1 MAPMSGRETVIAV
14 VHTTCTA
21 QGILVKV
28 IDAGMRTCPG
38 RPYAPPPSRAVVW
51 GDVTGG
57 VAASSQ
63 EAKASLIKEQM
74 MNLALW
80 IAAGVLAAVL
90 LVAATSKL
98 VIPKEKL
105 ATFPGGGWVEDFS
118 PGALEAISTLEILG
132 AAGLILPAVLGIA
145 PVLVPLAATGAALL
159 FAGAVI
165 TRLRRGEKVTILVD
179 LVYLALAVFVAWGRF
194 GPESFHG

>member
-1 MAPMSGRETVIAV
+1 VS
-14 VHTTCTA
+14 
-21 QGILVKV
+21 
-28 IDAGMRTCPG
+28 
-38 RPYAPPPSRAVVW
+38 
-51 GDVTGG
+51 GDVTGE
-57 VAASSQ
+57 VAASSR
-63 EAKASLIKEQM
+63 EAKAISIKEQM

-90 LVAATSKL
+90 LVAAINKL
-98 VIPKEKL
+98 VIPREKL
-105 ATFPGGGWVEDFS
+105 AALPGGGWVEDFS
-118 PGALEAISTLEILG
+118 AGAIKGISTLEILG
-132 AAGLILPAVLGIA
+132 AVGLILPAVLGIA

-165 TRLRRGEKVTILVD
+165 TRLRRGEKLTIVVD